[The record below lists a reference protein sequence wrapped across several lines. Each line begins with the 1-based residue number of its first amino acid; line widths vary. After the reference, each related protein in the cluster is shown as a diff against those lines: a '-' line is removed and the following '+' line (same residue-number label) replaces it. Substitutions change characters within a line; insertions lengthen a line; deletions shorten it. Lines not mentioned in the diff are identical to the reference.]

1 MHSLLKT
8 VLVAMTAA
16 PISLAA
22 QSEDVAPL
30 LVRLPMGAR
39 PLAMGNVGVAS
50 RDDDVLFYNPAQL
63 TFARGMSVSAEQF
76 SPTARTGALSTVTRF
91 NTGGV
96 AIGAS
101 VAQFNVPP
109 ASYPVTRT
117 DLVTGGPV
125 TASEASLVVGFA
137 QVIKSTRI
145 GVAAKYV
152 EETIGASRASGPLYD
167 VGLGREFFGY
177 SFGLSVQN
185 LGEAFT
191 PSVVPTSSFL
201 PPIVHLPF
209 RATFG
214 VLRGKSFDQVDV
226 AATAAVSTLRDGF
239 VIPAGG
245 AELTYSWL
253 DGYVVQFRAGAR
265 RPEPGEGTITAGA
278 GLTVD
283 RLTLDY
289 ALETLSGSRVA
300 HRIGLRIR

>member
-1 MHSLLKT
+1 MHSLFKI
-8 VLVAMTAA
+8 VLLAIAAA
-16 PISLAA
+16 PVSLAA
-22 QSEDVAPL
+22 QKEDVAPL

-63 TFARGMSVSAEQF
+63 TLARGMSVSIEQY
-76 SPTARTGALSTVTRF
+76 SSTARTGALSSVTRF

-101 VAQFNVPP
+101 VAQFDAPGGDP
-109 ASYPVTRT
+109 YPITRD
-117 DLVTGGPV
+117 DLVTGGPLNG
-125 TASEASLVVGFA
+125 SEASLLVGVA

-145 GVAAKYV
+145 GGTAKYV
-152 EETIGASRASGPLYD
+152 QEAIGQLRNSRAIFD
-167 VGLGREFFGY
+167 VGLGRDFFGY
-177 SFGLSVQN
+177 SFGLAVQN
-185 LGEAFT
+185 LGESFSPVVGPAAF
-191 PSVVPTSSFL
+191 VPT
-201 PPIVHLPF
+201 HLPF

-214 VLRGKSFDQVDV
+214 VARGKSFDQVDV

-265 RPEPGEGTITAGA
+265 RPELGEGAITAGA
-278 GLTVD
+278 GLTID

-300 HRIGLRIR
+300 HRIGLRVR

>member
-8 VLVAMTAA
+8 VLFAIAAA
-16 PISLAA
+16 PMSVLA
-22 QSEDVAPL
+22 QKENVAPL
-30 LVRLPMGAR
+30 IVRLPGGAR
-39 PLAMGNVGVAS
+39 PLSMGNVGVAS

-63 TFARGMSVSAEQF
+63 TFARGMSVSIEQF
-76 SPTARTGALSTVTRF
+76 SSTARTGALSTVTRF
-91 NTGGV
+91 STGGV

-101 VAQFNVPP
+101 VAQFDVPTGT
-109 ASYPVTRT
+109 YPISRE
-117 DLVTGGPV
+117 DLVRGGPV
-125 TASEASLVVGFA
+125 NGSDASLVAGVA
-137 QVIKSTRI
+137 QVFKSTRI

-152 EETIGASRASGPLYD
+152 QETIGGSRASGALFD

-177 SFGLSVQN
+177 SFGLSAQN
-185 LGEAFT
+185 LGDAFT
-191 PSVVPTSSFL
+191 PSVVATSSFL
-201 PPIVHLPF
+201 QPPAHLPF

-214 VLRGKSFDQVDV
+214 VARAKSFDQVDV
-226 AATAAVSTLRDGF
+226 SATAAVSTLRDGF

-265 RPEPGEGTITAGA
+265 RPELGEGAITAGA

-300 HRIGLRIR
+300 HRIGLRVR

>member
-1 MHSLLKT
+1 MHSLFKT
-8 VLVAMTAA
+8 VLVAIAAA
-16 PISLAA
+16 PISLSA
-22 QSEDVAPL
+22 QSEFVAPL
-30 LVRLPMGAR
+30 LVRLPMGTR

-63 TFARGMSVSAEQF
+63 TLARGMSVSAEQF
-76 SPTARTGALSTVTRF
+76 SSTARTGALSTVTRF
-91 NTGGV
+91 NRGGV

-101 VAQFNVPP
+101 VAQFEAPRGDP
-109 ASYPVTRT
+109 YPITR
-117 DLVTGGPV
+117 DDFISGGPV
-125 TASEASLVVGFA
+125 RGSAASLLVGVA

-145 GVAAKYV
+145 GGTAKYV
-152 EETIGASRASGPLYD
+152 QESIGDLRNSRAIFD
-167 VGLGREFFGY
+167 VGLGRDFFGY
-177 SFGLSVQN
+177 SFGLAAQN
-185 LGEAFT
+185 LGE
-191 PSVVPTSSFL
+191 SFS
-201 PPIVHLPF
+201 PIVAPGSINPTELPF
-209 RATFG
+209 RATLG
-214 VLRGKSFDQVDV
+214 VAKGKSFDQVDV
-226 AATAAVSTLRDGF
+226 AATAAISTLRDGF

-300 HRIGLRIR
+300 HRIGLRVR

>member
-1 MHSLLKT
+1 MHSLFKT
-8 VLVAMTAA
+8 VVLAIAIA
-16 PISLAA
+16 PISVAA
-22 QSEDVAPL
+22 QTEDVAPL

-63 TFARGMSVSAEQF
+63 TFARGMSVSLEQF
-76 SPTARTGALSTVTRF
+76 SSTARTGALSTVTRF
-91 NTGGV
+91 STGGV

-101 VAQFNVPP
+101 VAQYDVP
-109 ASYPVTRT
+109 SGTYPITRQ
-117 DLVTGGPV
+117 DLVTGGAV
-125 TASEASLVVGFA
+125 TGSDASLHIGLA
-137 QVIKSTRI
+137 QVFKSTRI
-145 GVAAKYV
+145 GGAAKYV
-152 EETIGASRASGPLYD
+152 QETIGGSRASGALFD

-177 SFGLSVQN
+177 SFGLSAQN
-185 LGEAFT
+185 LGKAFT

-201 PPIVHLPF
+201 PPAANLPF

-214 VLRGKSFDQVDV
+214 AAKNINFDYFDI

-265 RPEPGEGTITAGA
+265 RPEPGEGAITAGA
-278 GLTVD
+278 GLTID

-300 HRIGLRIR
+300 HRIGLRVR